1 MNMLPATLVSQSEAH
16 TVITLAGG
24 SERIVLPGRADR
36 PITGE
41 LTLGV
46 RAEHLGIGA
55 PGEGLAAR
63 VELVEHLGD
72 VSILHAHLDG
82 VGQVI
87 SLKLDKQDAGQPV
100 GARIGIKVVSSSA
113 TLFDANGV
121 AVTFERGEAEE
132 GVASVQAVV

>member
-1 MNMLPATLVSQSEAH
+1 MGDQTGIGIFGRQGPGGVALS
-16 TVITLAGG
+16 GG
-24 SERIVLPGRADR
+24 SEHIVLPGRPAR

-82 VGQVI
+82 AGQAI
-87 SLKLDKQDAGQPV
+87 SLKLDKKDAQHAV
-100 GARIGIKVVSSSA
+100 GARIGIKVASSTV

-121 AVTFERGEAEE
+121 AVAFERTEIGER
-132 GVASVQAVV
+132 VQPVG